1 MLSQPPDLYATLGV
15 GRRATTDEVEAA
27 FAAWEARVGGG
38 EVIADEVWQRVRY
51 AHEVLSNPQRR
62 SLYESLVA
70 ETAVAGL
77 DLSLTVSAT
86 TLPLLDTPQ
95 VVYALV
101 TLAARESAAARRPL
115 TLGLVLDRS
124 TSMRG
129 ERLEKV
135 VAAVELLLDRL
146 APDDALAVVSFSDR
160 AEVVLPAAVLGAS
173 HAQSVSHALSA
184 THADRDTAA
193 AWRDPRRRL
202 RTLAA
207 SGGTEIYQG
216 LRAGLDEVSR
226 LGGDGRTTHLILLT
240 DGHTYGD
247 ADHCL
252 RLAAA
257 AAARGIGI
265 TAFGLGADWND
276 AFLDALVAPSGG
288 QSHFV
293 ETPGDVL
300 PHLEKRLVGLGDIH
314 ARAIAL
320 RHAWPG
326 QLTLRAGFK
335 LSPFPQPLT
344 PEANPIPLGDLEGR
358 APLSLLLEFVV
369 APLSV
374 PARFRLPIELRYG
387 QPDGGEASLS
397 RAVQLLAQGEA
408 SAAAPPAALI
418 EAARRLNL
426 YRMQEKAW
434 EEVQSGQ
441 LDTAA
446 ARMHR
451 LTARYLETGDLRL
464 AQQAQLEAQRLSH
477 LGTMSAEG
485 RKVLKYGTRSLLG
498 QLPGEGPR

>member
-1 MLSQPPDLYATLGV
+1 MLSQPPDLYATLGI
-15 GRRATTDEVEAA
+15 GRQATTDEVEAA
-27 FAAWEARVGGG
+27 FAAWQARADGG
-38 EVIADEVWQRVRY
+38 EPFTDEVWQRVRY

-70 ETAVAGL
+70 ETAVTGL

-86 TLPLLDTPQ
+86 QLPLRDTPQ
-95 VVYALV
+95 LVYALV
-101 TLAARESAAARRPL
+101 TLGAREATAARRPL
-115 TLGLVLDRS
+115 ALGLVIDRS

-146 APDDALAVVSFSDR
+146 APDDALALVSFSDR
-160 AEVVLPAAVLGAS
+160 AEVVLPAAVLGAT
-173 HAQSVSHALSA
+173 HALG
-184 THADRDTAA
+184 HVDHDTAA
-193 AWRDPRRRL
+193 AWRDPHRRL
-202 RTLAA
+202 RALAA

-216 LRAGLDEVSR
+216 LRAGLDELSR
-226 LGGDGRTTHLILLT
+226 LGGNERTAHLILLT

-252 RLAAA
+252 RLAAD

-288 QSHFV
+288 QSHYV

-300 PHLEKRLVGLGDIH
+300 PHLEKRLAGLGDSH
-314 ARAIAL
+314 ARGIVL
-320 RHAWPG
+320 RHAWPS

-344 PEANPIPLGDLEGR
+344 PEARPIPLGDLEGR
-358 APLSLLLEFVV
+358 APLTLLLEFVV

-374 PARFRLPIELRYG
+374 PARFRLPIELRYSR
-387 QPDGGEASLS
+387 PDGGEASLS
-397 RAVQLLAQGEA
+397 RAAQLLAQGEA
-408 SAAAPPAALI
+408 SDATPPAALI

-434 EEVQSGQ
+434 EEAQSGQ

-446 ARMHR
+446 ARMRR

-464 AQQAQLEAQRLSH
+464 AQQAQLEAQRLGH

-498 QLPGEGPR
+498 QLPEEGPR